1 MSMQPRLRRGSG
13 EQRQKTVLTRLIGAA
28 FRALCVAF
36 VLAMPAVLLPYAGH
50 ENREIIALLALC
62 AGGLVFV
69 EYASAAPSILEF
81 RDAPPFNRTRFL
93 SLSVTLLLLTLV
105 MRDPTVPSPL
115 HDLLYAFGFLIG
127 DALDFAFSPVRL
139 LLLALGERADLEQ
152 LILLRTAAGL
162 AMATALIALGIALA
176 VLRLSDWP
184 ARGRSF
190 NLWINLPTFDAN
202 GGRDIVERLQW
213 DGRLNI
219 GLGVLLPFIIPVLL
233 RVADAHV
240 LTDVALTPHAT
251 VWIVTGWSMMPL
263 ILVMRGVAL
272 SRLAN
277 MIADQRRRASIAG
290 DHARL
295 FAL

>member
-1 MSMQPRLRRGSG
+1 
-13 EQRQKTVLTRLIGAA
+13 
-28 FRALCVAF
+28 
-36 VLAMPAVLLPYAGH
+36 MPALMLPYAGH
-50 ENREIIALLALC
+50 ENREIVALIALC
-62 AGGLVFV
+62 AGGLVFL
-69 EYASAAPSILEF
+69 EYASAAPSLLEF

-93 SLSVTLLLLTLV
+93 SLAVTLLFLSLI
-105 MRDPTVPSPL
+105 MRDMTVPSPL
-115 HDLLYAFGFLIG
+115 QDLLFAIGFLIG

-162 AMATALIALGIALA
+162 AMAVSLIAIGVALA

-184 ARGRSF
+184 ARGRTF

-213 DGRLNI
+213 DGRINI

-233 RVADAHV
+233 RVADAHLMSD
-240 LTDVALTPHAT
+240 LTLTPHVT
-251 VWIVTGWSMMPL
+251 VWIVTGWSILPL
-263 ILVMRGVAL
+263 VLVMRGVAL

-277 MIADQRRRASIAG
+277 MIADQRRRASISG
-290 DHARL
+290 EHARL